1 MTQVHAGELIA
12 KKAGS
17 EEILAVS
24 EGFAEITGD
33 HVSILTDNAANSADI
48 DEAAAEEARAKAE
61 KRLKEGD
68 ISEEEAKVLN
78 QAILYSAA
86 QIRAKRRR
94 GCSLCQPVNV
104 EDLAVGFFRER
115 KNHKLAIRP
124 ACSRK
129 TFTQSGHFTQQKCA
143 RHHLTANF
151 HLQIE
156 LFPCHWEAISRHTEL
171 VVPVNEPVPGSK

>member
-1 MTQVHAGELIA
+1 MADTLQLEIVTPGAVIYSEAVDMVTLPGSEGETGIYPNHVPLMTKIQAGELIA

-24 EGFAEITGD
+24 EGFVEITGD

-48 DEAAAEEARAKAE
+48 DEATVEEARTKAE

-68 ISEEEAKVLN
+68 VSEEEARILN

-94 GCSLCQPVNV
+94 G
-104 EDLAVGFFRER
+104 
-115 KNHKLAIRP
+115 
-124 ACSRK
+124 
-129 TFTQSGHFTQQKCA
+129 
-143 RHHLTANF
+143 
-151 HLQIE
+151 
-156 LFPCHWEAISRHTEL
+156 
-171 VVPVNEPVPGSK
+171 

>member
-1 MTQVHAGELIA
+1 MADTLQLEIVTPEAVIYSEAVDMVTLPGSEGETGIYPNHVPLMTKIQAGELIA

-48 DEAAAEEARAKAE
+48 DEAAAEEARVKAE

-68 ISEEEAKVLN
+68 ISEEEAKILN

-94 GCSLCQPVNV
+94 G
-104 EDLAVGFFRER
+104 
-115 KNHKLAIRP
+115 
-124 ACSRK
+124 
-129 TFTQSGHFTQQKCA
+129 
-143 RHHLTANF
+143 
-151 HLQIE
+151 
-156 LFPCHWEAISRHTEL
+156 
-171 VVPVNEPVPGSK
+171 

>member
-1 MTQVHAGELIA
+1 MADTLQLEIVTPGAIIYSEAVDMVTLPGSEGETGIYPNHIPLMTKIQAGELIA

-33 HVSILTDNAANSADI
+33 RVSILTDNAANSADI
-48 DEAAAEEARAKAE
+48 DESTVEEARTKAE

-68 ISEEEAKVLN
+68 ISEEEVKILN

-94 GCSLCQPVNV
+94 G
-104 EDLAVGFFRER
+104 
-115 KNHKLAIRP
+115 
-124 ACSRK
+124 
-129 TFTQSGHFTQQKCA
+129 
-143 RHHLTANF
+143 
-151 HLQIE
+151 
-156 LFPCHWEAISRHTEL
+156 
-171 VVPVNEPVPGSK
+171 

>member
-1 MTQVHAGELIA
+1 MADTLQLEIVTPGAVIYSEAVEMVTLPGSEGETGIYPNHVPLMTKIQAGELIA

-33 HVSILTDNAANSADI
+33 RVSILTDNAANSADI
-48 DEAAAEEARAKAE
+48 DESTVEEARTKAE

-68 ISEEEAKVLN
+68 ISEEEVKILN

-94 GCSLCQPVNV
+94 G
-104 EDLAVGFFRER
+104 
-115 KNHKLAIRP
+115 
-124 ACSRK
+124 
-129 TFTQSGHFTQQKCA
+129 
-143 RHHLTANF
+143 
-151 HLQIE
+151 
-156 LFPCHWEAISRHTEL
+156 
-171 VVPVNEPVPGSK
+171 